1 MAPYCDKSFSTQ
13 HATIGC
19 KRQGML
25 QAAAAFDG
33 AIMVNFSPCHV
44 IAYVIGHWREF
55 LDFWNF
61 EELFVRF
68 VRHCK
73 RGCRQ
78 DVVESPALCA
88 TSLSAPMTSIPS
100 TTVPPSKEKKAVLLF
115 WAPWHEASCEGSAL
129 DQALGVLSTTLPNV
143 AFFKVEAEEC
153 VDLSEKYG
161 VTVVP
166 TVVLINTGGVVAE
179 TVQGE
184 NVAAVTTAVQRLANM
199 DSGSVPETT
208 STAPSQEEEAS
219 LTDRLNRLIRA
230 SEVMLFMKG
239 TPTAPKCG
247 FSRQAVELLDGIQ
260 FASFDILTDEEVRQ
274 GLKKHSD
281 WPTYPQLYVNG
292 ELVGGLDI
300 MKELAQEE
308 GGLREQLG
316 ITSDKP
322 ETLDDR
328 LKALINR
335 NKVMLFMKGLPS
347 APKCGFSRQMCE
359 LLNHYNVAYDSFNIL
374 EDEEVRQGLKKY
386 SDWPTYPQ
394 LYINGDLVG
403 GLDICK
409 EMAESGDLQQM
420 LES

>member
-1 MAPYCDKSFSTQ
+1 
-13 HATIGC
+13 
-19 KRQGML
+19 
-25 QAAAAFDG
+25 
-33 AIMVNFSPCHV
+33 
-44 IAYVIGHWREF
+44 
-55 LDFWNF
+55 
-61 EELFVRF
+61 
-68 VRHCK
+68 
-73 RGCRQ
+73 
-78 DVVESPALCA
+78 
-88 TSLSAPMTSIPS
+88 MTSIPS
-100 TTVPPSKEKKAVLLF
+100 TTVPPSKEKKAVILF
-115 WAPWHEASCEGSAL
+115 WAQWHEASCEGSAL

-166 TVVLINTGGVVAE
+166 TVVLLNTGGVVAE
-179 TVQGE
+179 TVQGDD
-184 NVAAVTTAVQRLANM
+184 VAAVTTALQRLANM

-208 STAPSQEEEAS
+208 SMTTPQEEES
-219 LTDRLNRLIRA
+219 LTDRLNRLIRT

-409 EMAESGDLQQM
+409 EMAESGDLQEM